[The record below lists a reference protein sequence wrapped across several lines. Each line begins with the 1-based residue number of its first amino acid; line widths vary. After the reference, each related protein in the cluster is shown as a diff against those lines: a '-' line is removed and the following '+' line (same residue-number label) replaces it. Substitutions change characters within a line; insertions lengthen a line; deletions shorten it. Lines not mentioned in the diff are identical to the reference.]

1 MTRNSWLSLSKSET
15 RNYRLL
21 SLNFLR
27 RRKKSLSS
35 KGTQV
40 KRKSSP
46 NAKPRNFKLCSS
58 VRNLISRS
66 VKMQN
71 RLGNN
76 LSRLTLTR
84 YGHGLLTELKKWLN
98 FLNYSHKET
107 KKSQSSM
114 KWIRKLNVCSSNL
127 VD

>member
-1 MTRNSWLSLSKSET
+1 MTRNSWLSLNKSET

-21 SLNFLR
+21 SPNFLR
-27 RRKKSLSS
+27 KRKKSLSS
-35 KGTQV
+35 KEMQA

-46 NAKPRNFKLCSS
+46 NAKLRNFKLCSS

-76 LSRLTLTR
+76 LNRLTLTR
-84 YGHGLLTELKKWLN
+84 YGHGLLTALNEWLN
-98 FLNYSHKET
+98 FLNYSHKEIEKT
-107 KKSQSSM
+107 QSSM
-114 KWIRKLNVCSSNL
+114 KWIRKLKVCSSNL